1 MAVLRLTGATDK
13 GLVRE
18 VNEDRF
24 AGEVFSPDF
33 AYGVVCDGLGGEN
46 AGGVASAIACEEI
59 RRMLESSYREGLDQR
74 SVYMILESA
83 VTTANAMVYDKAAQD
98 PETMAGM
105 GTTVCLAVVTGRQ
118 AYLASVGDSRGYLL
132 RGEELRQLT
141 VDHTRAQMLLERG
154 RITAEQAQTHPDR
167 HSLTRAV
174 GVESTVDIAYS
185 TAGLEPGD
193 ILLLCSD
200 GLYNMLDPATL
211 RACVR
216 QAAARDDGRCL
227 MDAANARGGKDNITA
242 VIIHYEE
249 NENG

>member
-1 MAVLRLTGATDK
+1 MLRLMGATDR
-13 GLVRE
+13 GLVRA

-46 AGGVASAIACEEI
+46 AGGVASALACGEI
-59 RRMLESSYREGLDQR
+59 RRMMESSYREGLDER

-83 VTTANAMVYDKAAQD
+83 VATANAVVHDKAAQD
-98 PETMAGM
+98 PASMEGMA
-105 GTTVCLAVVTGRQ
+105 TTVCLALVTGGT

-141 VDHTRAQMLLERG
+141 VDHTRAQMLLDQQ
-154 RITAEQAQTHPDR
+154 RITPEELATHPDR

-174 GVESTVDIAYS
+174 GAEEGVEIAYAS
-185 TAGLEPGD
+185 AKLRPGD

-200 GLYNMLDPATL
+200 GLYNMLDPVAL
-211 RACVR
+211 REWTR
-216 QAAARDDGRCL
+216 QAAARDDARCL
-227 MDAANARGGKDNITA
+227 VEAANALGGKDNVTA
-242 VIIHYEE
+242 VMICCEE

>member
-1 MAVLRLTGATDK
+1 MLRLTGATDK
-13 GLVRE
+13 GLVRY

-59 RRMLESSYREGLDQR
+59 RRMLESSYREGLDER
-74 SVYMILESA
+74 SIYMILESA
-83 VTTANAMVYDKAAQD
+83 VATANAMVYDKAAQD
-98 PETMAGM
+98 PETMEGM
-105 GTTVCLAVVTGRQ
+105 GTTVCMAVVTGGR

-132 RGEELRQLT
+132 RGDELRQLT
-141 VDHTRAQMLLERG
+141 VDHTRAQMLLDRG
-154 RITAEQAQTHPDR
+154 RITPEELETHPDR

-174 GVESTVDIAYS
+174 GVDQTVDAAYS
-185 TAGLEPGD
+185 TTGMDPGD

-200 GLYNMLDPATL
+200 GLYNMLDAATI
-211 RACVR
+211 RECVR
-216 QAAARDDGRCL
+216 QAIAQDDGKCL
-227 MDAANARGGKDNITA
+227 IDAANAKGGKDNVTA
-242 VIIHYEE
+242 VIIRYEE